1 MDKRNDD
8 VLRKRAREEAVYRY
22 TSALERGD
30 FETVVA
36 MLAQAEQDA
45 ELERMIVEV
54 NEVLAAEHEV
64 AAAEH
69 DAAQVRTLLH
79 EHLPSG
85 FASDDEV
92 AELPPLTIAAVVALM
107 SEDAAQRGQVTQEL
121 ATLTRRL
128 AAEPRPMPED
138 LSLGAVRQLF
148 SELEISA
155 SAALVKQ
162 FRAAAIYLAEGREH
176 GQAYQA
182 AARRQHELRRTS
194 KGAQPRQPNTH
205 RGKQEEKEEERP

>member
-1 MDKRNDD
+1 MDKHNDEP
-8 VLRKRAREEAVYRY
+8 LRQRAREKAVHRY
-22 TSALERGD
+22 TSALEQGD
-30 FETVVA
+30 FETVAAV
-36 MLAQAEQDA
+36 LAQAEHDA

-54 NEVLAAEHEV
+54 NEVLEGEHET

-69 DAAQVRTLLH
+69 DAAQVQALLH

-85 FASDDEV
+85 FPPDDEKV
-92 AELPPLTIAAVVALM
+92 ELPPLTIAAVVARM

-121 ATLTRRL
+121 VTLTRRL
-128 AAEPRPMPED
+128 AAESRPMPED

-182 AARRQHELRRTS
+182 AARRQRELRRTP
-194 KGAQPRQPNTH
+194 KEAQPRQPDTH
-205 RGKQEEKEEERP
+205 RRQQEDRP

>member
-1 MDKRNDD
+1 MDKRNDEL
-8 VLRKRAREEAVYRY
+8 LRQRVREQAVHRY

-30 FETVVA
+30 FETVATV
-36 MLAQAEQDA
+36 LAEAEHDA

-54 NEVLAAEHEV
+54 NEVLEDEHEA

-69 DAAQVRTLLH
+69 DAAQVQALLH

-85 FASDDEV
+85 FPPDEEV
-92 AELPPLTIAAVVALM
+92 ELPPLTIAAVVARM
-107 SEDAAQRGQVTQEL
+107 SEDAAQHGQMTQEL
-121 ATLTRRL
+121 AALMRRL
-128 AAEPRPMPED
+128 AAESRPMPEE

-148 SELEISA
+148 SELELSA

-162 FRAAAIYLAEGREH
+162 FRAAAIYLAEGREQ

-182 AARRQHELRRTS
+182 AARRQREMRRPP
-194 KGAQPRQPNTH
+194 KGAQTRQPDAQ
-205 RGKQEEKEEERP
+205 RGGQEEKEEKRP

>member
-1 MDKRNDD
+1 MRQ
-8 VLRKRAREEAVYRY
+8 RAREKAVYCY

-30 FETVVA
+30 FESVA
-36 MLAQAEQDA
+36 AVLAQAEHDA

-54 NEVLAAEHEV
+54 NEVLEAEHEAV
-64 AAAEH
+64 AAER
-69 DAAQVRTLLH
+69 DAVQVRELLH

-85 FASDDEV
+85 FASDDGEV
-92 AELPPLTIAAVVALM
+92 ELPPLAVAAVVARM
-107 SEDAAQRGQVTQEL
+107 SEDAAQRGQMTQEL
-121 ATLTRRL
+121 VALVRQL
-128 AAEPRPMPED
+128 AAERRPVPEE

-182 AARRQHELRRTS
+182 AARRQRELRRTP
-194 KGAQPRQPNTH
+194 KGAQPRQPDTH
-205 RGKQEEKEEERP
+205 RGQQEDQP

>member
-1 MDKRNDD
+1 MGKRNDD
-8 VLRKRAREEAVYRY
+8 LLSKRAREEAVYRY

-30 FETVVA
+30 FETVVSV
-36 MLAQAEQDA
+36 LAQAEQDA

-54 NEVLAAEHEV
+54 NEVLAAEHEA

-69 DAAQVRTLLH
+69 DAAQVQALLH

-85 FASDDEV
+85 FPPDEEV
-92 AELPPLTIAAVVALM
+92 ELPPLTIAAVVARM

-121 ATLTRRL
+121 VTLTRRL
-128 AAEPRPMPED
+128 AAESRPMPEE

-148 SELEISA
+148 SELQISA
-155 SAALVKQ
+155 SATLVKQ
-162 FRAAAIYLAEGREH
+162 FRAAAIYLAEGRDH

-182 AARRQHELRRTS
+182 AARRQRELRRTPRE
-194 KGAQPRQPNTH
+194 AQPRQPDAH
-205 RGKQEEKEEERP
+205 RGQQEEKEEDRP

>member
-1 MDKRNDD
+1 MGKRNDD
-8 VLRKRAREEAVYRY
+8 LLSKRAREEAVYRY

-30 FETVVA
+30 FETVVSV
-36 MLAQAEQDA
+36 LAQAEQDA

-54 NEVLAAEHEV
+54 NEVLAAEHEA

-69 DAAQVRTLLH
+69 DAAQVRALLH

-85 FASDDEV
+85 FPPDEEV
-92 AELPPLTIAAVVALM
+92 EPPPLTIAVVVARM

-121 ATLTRRL
+121 VTLTRRL
-128 AAEPRPMPED
+128 AAESRPMPEE

-148 SELEISA
+148 SELQIGA
-155 SAALVKQ
+155 SATLVKQ
-162 FRAAAIYLAEGREH
+162 FRAAAIYLAEGRDH

-182 AARRQHELRRTS
+182 AARRQRELRRTPRE
-194 KGAQPRQPNTH
+194 AQPRQPDAH
-205 RGKQEEKEEERP
+205 REQQEEKEEDRP